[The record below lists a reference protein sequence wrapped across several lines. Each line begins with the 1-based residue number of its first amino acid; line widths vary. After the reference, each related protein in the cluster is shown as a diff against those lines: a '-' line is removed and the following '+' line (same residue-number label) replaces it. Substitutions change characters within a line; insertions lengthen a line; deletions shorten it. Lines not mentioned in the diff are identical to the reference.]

1 MFLIYYFNIILNP
14 IKHLIKKM
22 KNNRKSSLSSEK
34 KSKKTTVNQH
44 LKVIRK
50 FHSVYEGISG
60 KTFIVEK
67 EYEYQ
72 TTIEYRMK
80 FVNIEI
86 IKMYAALISIFCGI
100 YYYEFTFDQDK
111 IEIVKNKHITLLYF
125 NMCLTLILLFA
136 IYCHE
141 KMEIQYKKYL
151 KKVNSDENII
161 KNGSYKK
168 FLVGLL
174 LIVTTPSHWY
184 IGLSVKESNKD
195 LNFEA
200 NYSVNSIMVVV
211 SLVRIIFV
219 IRPILI
225 VNLFMDPL
233 SNFKCRQYSFETSLM
248 YSLKCQT
255 KYSPLQTYSM
265 FLLLFLLALSYALRL
280 FERPANNY
288 FDNYIDSIWFNF
300 ATMTTVGYGEVS
312 ALTWAGRII
321 CVISCFTGVFLLSMV
336 IATVTNILSLEPH
349 EMRMLAILNKSIN
362 IEEKK
367 AQAANVIGNYVSI
380 IKKHYN
386 GHNYEKIF
394 NDYGIIKSLKESIR
408 NLKNAET
415 GSITINSQD
424 FISLNNRLTYFNQLQ
439 EELKERRKNIQ
450 NKLLK
455 LKIRLKEIKD
465 KGLI

>member
-1 MFLIYYFNIILNP
+1 MESQ
-14 IKHLIKKM
+14 K
-22 KNNRKSSLSSEK
+22 KSSKSNSDK
-34 KSKKTTVNQH
+34 KPVKKTVNQH

-86 IKMYAALISIFCGI
+86 IKMFAALISLFCGV
-100 YYYEFTFDQDK
+100 YYYEFTFDQEK
-111 IEIVKNKHITLLYF
+111 VEVAETKHIILLYF

-161 KNGSYKK
+161 KSGAYKK
-168 FLVGLL
+168 FILFLF
-174 LIVTTPSHWY
+174 LILTTPSHWY

-195 LNFEA
+195 LNFVA
-200 NYSVNSIMVVV
+200 KYSLNSIMVTI
-211 SLVRIIFV
+211 SLVRIIFI

-255 KYSPLQTYSM
+255 KYSPLQTYSL

-288 FDNYIDSIWFNF
+288 FDNYIDAIWLNF
-300 ATMTTVGYGEVS
+300 VTMTTVGYGELS
-312 ALTWAGRII
+312 ASTVAGRIVS
-321 CVISCFTGVFLLSMV
+321 VISCITGLFLLSMV

-349 EMRMLAILNKSIN
+349 EMRMLAILNKSEN

-367 AQAANVIGNYVSI
+367 AHAAKVIGSYVSI
-380 IKKHYN
+380 IKTHYN

-394 NDYGIIKSLKESIR
+394 NDYGIIKTLKESIK

-424 FISLNNRLTYFNQLQ
+424 FISLNNRLNYFNQLQ
-439 EELKERRKNIQ
+439 EELQERRSKIQ
-450 NKLLK
+450 NKLVK
-455 LKIRLKEIKD
+455 LQTRLREFKSE
-465 KGLI
+465 GLI